1 MKPGPKKEFEESIS
15 FNLSTAMREF
25 LDEEARKLN
34 PKRPNV
40 GRVIRQAVLEYWVL
54 KNQRESE

>member
-25 LDEEARKLN
+25 LDKEAKELD
-34 PKRPNV
+34 PERPNV

-54 KNQRESE
+54 KNQKESK